1 MTGSS
6 GAGSCQA
13 ILELGTGKGRPAALE
28 SLNNSFSENASKDC
42 SRENTT
48 PLLGNHYK
56 ALPRLAHIYINS
68 PRNVSEKGGQTMELR
83 GISRGH
89 WCRVS
94 NRELV
99 RLR

>member
-13 ILELGTGKGRPAALE
+13 ILELSTGKGRPAALE

-42 SRENTT
+42 SREDTT
-48 PLLGNHYK
+48 PLLRNHYK
-56 ALPRLAHIYINS
+56 VLPRLAQIFIKS
-68 PRNVSEKGGQTMELR
+68 PRNVSEKGGQATEVR
-83 GISRGH
+83 GISHGH

-94 NRELV
+94 NRGLV
-99 RLR
+99 RLQ